1 MCAMT
6 DISSTI
12 EAPKDALQDPKPRRS
27 RWAIAAASL
36 LAAGFVLILLA
47 SVKVPYLA
55 TSPGPVLE
63 VQGIVEVEDVPSFSG
78 KGELF
83 LLTISRGSDPLTIFE
98 WFEAWRDPSVDLV
111 KRELVVP
118 EGTTSDERR
127 RRNLEVMHSSQQLAI
142 AVALDRL
149 GYDISVVGNGAY
161 ISEVTG
167 GGPADGIVLPDDIIV
182 GFDGAPVEFVQDLID
197 AVRAAEIGG
206 TVMVTVDRADELK
219 DLVLTL
225 GESPT
230 EPGVPLIGVMLT
242 DAGARF
248 EFPIDVTIDAGS
260 VGGPSAGMMLS
271 LAVYNRLTE
280 DDITRGH
287 RVAGTGSLT
296 AEGGVQRIGGI
307 RQKVIGAIGIGA
319 EYILVPEGDFVAAEE
334 EAGDDI
340 DVIAVGTFD
349 DALSF
354 FDTLSPV

>member
-1 MCAMT
+1 MT
-6 DISSTI
+6 DVSTTI
-12 EAPKDALQDPKPRRS
+12 EAPADALPAPTPRRS
-27 RWAIAAASL
+27 RWAIAAGSL
-36 LAAGFVLILLA
+36 LVAGFVLIFLA

-63 VQGIVEVEDVPSFSG
+63 VQGIVEVEDVPSFTG
-78 KGELF
+78 EGELF
-83 LLTISRGSDPLTIFE
+83 LLTISRGSDPLTLFE
-98 WFEAWRDPSVDLV
+98 WFEAWRDPAVDLV
-111 KRELVVP
+111 QRELVVP

-127 RRNLEVMHSSQQLAI
+127 RRNLEVMQSSQELAI

-149 GYDISVVGNGAY
+149 GYEVSVVGNGAY
-161 ISEVTG
+161 ITEVTA
-167 GGPADGIVLPDDIIV
+167 GGPAEGIVMPDDIVV

-197 AVRAAEIGG
+197 AVRGSEIGA
-206 TVMVTVDRADELK
+206 TATLTVDRDDELE

-230 EPGVPLIGVMLT
+230 EPGVPRIGVTLT

-248 EFPIDVTIDAGS
+248 QFPIDVIIDAGS
-260 VGGPSAGMMLS
+260 IGGPSAGMMLS

-296 AEGGVQRIGGI
+296 AEGGVQQIGGI

-319 EYILVPEGDFVAAEE
+319 EYILVPEGDFAVAEE

-340 DVIAVGTFD
+340 EVVAVGTID
-349 DALSF
+349 DALGF
-354 FDTLSPV
+354 FDTLSPI